1 MAGETTTSLELRGVL
16 AQTDVRGRLRLLFYE
31 QLAAVGA
38 DYSWAALAKR
48 VRGDRGAV
56 PYAFSERA
64 DSAGLQGECWITVSA
79 RGKGGA
85 ERKAR
90 VLALAETLRAREV
103 EVRARPQAYR
113 FTGADGAERAGT
125 RLVFETLTPLVAA
138 AEKAR
143 R

>member
-1 MAGETTTSLELRGVL
+1 MAGETTTTSLELRGVL

-48 VRGDRGAV
+48 VRGGGAA

-64 DSAGLQGECWITVSA
+64 DGAGLRGECWITVSA

-90 VLALAETLRAREV
+90 VLALAEELRAREV

-113 FTGADGAERAGT
+113 FAGADGAERAGT